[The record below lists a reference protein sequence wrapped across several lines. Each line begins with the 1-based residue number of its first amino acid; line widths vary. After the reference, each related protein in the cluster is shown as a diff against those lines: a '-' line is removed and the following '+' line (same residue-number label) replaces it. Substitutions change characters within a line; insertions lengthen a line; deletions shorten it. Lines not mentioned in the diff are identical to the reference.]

1 MLSAMSIREGA
12 LRELDLLIE
21 TGKRAASSY
30 SLEGMSVTYWSK
42 IPEHELRA
50 FRTAA
55 AATVERLVGRQS
67 EFYKHLPQGDE
78 DLQSSKS
85 LVEGALG
92 VILSLRDAVDRD
104 LLVRVEQRVRSNT
117 YDDFLTQAQELL
129 AAKPSYHVAAMVLVG
144 GVLEDQL
151 RKMCAARSI
160 QWKGKDG
167 MSAYNDALKEVA
179 HPQAVW
185 RRVQVVADNRN
196 AAAHGGDDAAKLRRD
211 AVEDDLRWVRKF
223 LGENVA

>member
-1 MLSAMSIREGA
+1 MTIREKA
-12 LRELDLLIE
+12 LQELDRLIE
-21 TGKRAASSY
+21 AGKRAAASY
-30 SLEGMSVTYWSK
+30 SLNEMGTTYWSD

-50 FRTAA
+50 FRASAA
-55 AATVERLVGRQS
+55 AVVDRLAGTQS
-67 EFYKHLPQGDE
+67 EYYRHLPTGE
-78 DLQSSKS
+78 KHLQSSRS
-85 LVEGALG
+85 AVEGILG
-92 VILSLRDAVDRD
+92 VIISLRAAVDED
-104 LLVRVEQRVRSNT
+104 LLVRLEQQVRSNT
-117 YDDFLTQAQELL
+117 YDDFLTQAHELL

-151 RKMCAARSI
+151 RKMCVARSI

-179 HPQAVW
+179 YPQAVW

-196 AAAHGGDDAAKLRRD
+196 AAAHGGEDAARLKRD
-211 AVEDDLRWVRKF
+211 DVEDDLRWTRKF